1 MRYAKLSCIESYSFH
16 LQQCPSIDFSILLQD
31 PWPCPEWSYVEGI
44 FVHLFGIFLE
54 LSLNF
59 FLEWNMVLGVHV
71 VLGMADLDFLKIM
84 FCPKMGK
91 IGQAQGSLNVQESS
105 VFFLVLYFFISV
117 VYNESLYYCNSCM
130 LEQISYL
137 GKFWFLRYGPKC
149 SWPIRLQD
157 FSINRRTLKL
167 AVSHKEINEIN
178 WFLVCPSNSFLRNG
192 SLGFSDFWHNGR

>member
-1 MRYAKLSCIESYSFH
+1 MGYAKLSCTEFYPRY
-16 LQQCPSIDFSILLQD
+16 LQQCAQLTYSLIGLLAMARS
-31 PWPCPEWSYVEGI
+31 WNWLFI
-44 FVHLFGIFLE
+44 FFRE
-54 LSLNF
+54 L
-59 FLEWNMVLGVHV
+59 NMMLGAQV
-71 VLGMADLDFLKIM
+71 VLCITEPDFLKKM
-84 FCPKMGK
+84 FYSQNGENRPSPGFFECIEKF
-91 IGQAQGSLNVQESS
+91 SF
-105 VFFLVLYFFISV
+105 FFLVLYFFISV
-117 VYNESLYYCNSCM
+117 VYNESLYYRNSFM

-137 GKFWFLRYGPKC
+137 GKFWFLRYDPKC

>member
-1 MRYAKLSCIESYSFH
+1 MLHESLVERYEYTTQPKGSCH
-16 LQQCPSIDFSILLQD
+16 GQKGQMNKVCPSFCSEVFIELALQSFSGTQ
-31 PWPCPEWSYVEGI
+31 
-44 FVHLFGIFLE
+44 H
-54 LSLNF
+54 
-59 FLEWNMVLGVHV
+59 GVRNSCGV
-71 VLGMADLDFLKIM
+71 VYHSQIT
-84 FCPKMGK
+84 PKMGK
-91 IGQAQGSLNVQESS
+91 IGQVQGSLNVQESS
-105 VFFLVLYFFISV
+105 GFFSVLYFVISL
-117 VYNESLYYCNSCM
+117 VYNESFYYCNSCM
-130 LEQISYL
+130 LEQTSYL

>member
-1 MRYAKLSCIESYSFH
+1 MLCMTE
-16 LQQCPSIDFSILLQD
+16 
-31 PWPCPEWSYVEGI
+31 E
-44 FVHLFGIFLE
+44 
-54 LSLNF
+54 
-59 FLEWNMVLGVHV
+59 
-71 VLGMADLDFLKIM
+71 DFLKKM
-84 FCPKMGK
+84 FYPQNRENRPSPGFFEWK
-91 IGQAQGSLNVQESS
+91 VQ
-105 VFFLVLYFFISV
+105 FFSQFFIFFISL

-178 WFLVCPSNSFLRNG
+178 WFLVCLSNSFLRNG
-192 SLGFSDFWHNGR
+192 SLGFSDFWRNGR

>member
-1 MRYAKLSCIESYSFH
+1 MYRK
-16 LQQCPSIDFSILLQD
+16 
-31 PWPCPEWSYVEGI
+31 
-44 FVHLFGIFLE
+44 
-54 LSLNF
+54 
-59 FLEWNMVLGVHV
+59 
-71 VLGMADLDFLKIM
+71 
-84 FCPKMGK
+84 
-91 IGQAQGSLNVQESS
+91 VQF
-105 VFFLVLYFFISV
+105 FFLVLYFFISL

-178 WFLVCPSNSFLRNG
+178 WFLVCSSNSFFRNG
-192 SLGFSDFWHNGR
+192 SLGFFLIFGTMVGRSNIEKLTEPFFPGKFKGPECAQNRVLGFLKKFCDVSFSWK